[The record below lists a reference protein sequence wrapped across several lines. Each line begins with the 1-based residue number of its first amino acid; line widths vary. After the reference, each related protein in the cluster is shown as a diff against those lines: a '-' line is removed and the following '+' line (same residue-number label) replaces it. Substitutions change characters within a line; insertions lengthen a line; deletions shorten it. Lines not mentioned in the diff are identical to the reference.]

1 MKNAYSIRRKKRKGT
16 KKSKIAKIISS
27 INIGCCC
34 FLACFKNKGWYMF
47 SQMYI
52 VVDVCLKNKAYS
64 QDISCEIDGKSFY
77 ALSYFSSLPPFGV
90 SIVLVCVLY
99 LQHLSPLSLFVYS
112 CSIGDSTV
120 IIFISMCII
129 LHLTN
134 FWYRW
139 NVIRRLKYT
148 QHKKGKKMRAHK
160 VL

>member
-1 MKNAYSIRRKKRKGT
+1 MKNAYSIRRKKKKGT

-34 FLACFKNKGWYMF
+34 FLACSKNKGWYMF

-77 ALSYFSSLPPFGV
+77 ALSYFPSFPPFGV

-99 LQHLSPLSLFVYS
+99 LQHLSLRTVRSFLFDWRQHGNHFRINVYYF
-112 CSIGDSTV
+112 T
-120 IIFISMCII
+120 F
-129 LHLTN
+129 N
-134 FWYRW
+134 
-139 NVIRRLKYT
+139 
-148 QHKKGKKMRAHK
+148 
-160 VL
+160 